1 MARFKHQGRGS
12 GRGTDVRNSEEF
24 VERTMRWRSTVK
36 HTKLVNKKHV
46 SQHALSLLASYAP
59 LPCRTDHARCTRS
72 ASLSLSLST
81 LHTAIPIHRPHRVL
95 LFSRSY
101 LVRATV
107 VGTQLPP
114 NKPLS
119 LAISTHHN
127 LREHVEV
134 FFDDNLFLWR
144 ASLLLL
150 LLALEHPA
158 RCRRDACLVLP
169 TEEHNLRGQVVT

>member
-1 MARFKHQGRGS
+1 MEKHCE
-12 GRGTDVRNSEEF
+12 N
-24 VERTMRWRSTVK
+24 
-36 HTKLVNKKHV
+36 TKLVNSEKLKYLRLYLCPSSFV
-46 SQHALSLLASYAP
+46 WALALQNGSRQMHAERVTLSITIYTSHGN
-59 LPCRTDHARCTRS
+59 TD
-72 ASLSLSLST
+72 
-81 LHTAIPIHRPHRVL
+81 PHRVL

-107 VGTQLPP
+107 VGTQLKPP

-150 LLALEHPA
+150 LLALAHPA

>member
-1 MARFKHQGRGS
+1 MKTPLLLGIGLA
-12 GRGTDVRNSEEF
+12 
-24 VERTMRWRSTVK
+24 ERI
-36 HTKLVNKKHV
+36 
-46 SQHALSLLASYAP
+46 ALDAVAERVTLS
-59 LPCRTDHARCTRS
+59 H
-72 ASLSLSLST
+72 SLSITIYTSHGNT
-81 LHTAIPIHRPHRVL
+81 DPHRVL

-150 LLALEHPA
+150 LLALAHPA

>member
-1 MARFKHQGRGS
+1 MEKHCE
-12 GRGTDVRNSEEF
+12 N
-24 VERTMRWRSTVK
+24 
-36 HTKLVNKKHV
+36 TKLVNSENLQYGFMPFV
-46 SQHALSLLASYAP
+46 WALALQNGSRQMHAERVPLSITIYTSHGN
-59 LPCRTDHARCTRS
+59 TD
-72 ASLSLSLST
+72 
-81 LHTAIPIHRPHRVL
+81 PHRVL

-107 VGTQLPP
+107 VGTQLNPP

-150 LLALEHPA
+150 LLALAHPA